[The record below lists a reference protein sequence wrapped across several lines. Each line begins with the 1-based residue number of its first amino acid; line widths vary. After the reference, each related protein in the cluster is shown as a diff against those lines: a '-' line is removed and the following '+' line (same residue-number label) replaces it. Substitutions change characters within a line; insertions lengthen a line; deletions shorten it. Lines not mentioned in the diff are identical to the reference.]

1 VTRSSATLSRV
12 YAAIKAMEEDKL
24 TLRQDELIQAVWLL
38 AEEYKILME
47 RTLVMESHIH
57 RLTK

>member
-12 YAAIKAMEEDKL
+12 HAAIKAMEEDKL